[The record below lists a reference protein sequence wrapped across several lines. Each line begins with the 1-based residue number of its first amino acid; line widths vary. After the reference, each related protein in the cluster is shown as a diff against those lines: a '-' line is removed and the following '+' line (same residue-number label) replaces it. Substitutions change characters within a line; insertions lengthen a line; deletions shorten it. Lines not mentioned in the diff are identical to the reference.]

1 MPVTSEL
8 NLQGYFLTHQDP
20 DQGQEKTLG
29 KDLQSLY
36 VLAKVT
42 KDSHFAILEKGVHSK
57 QSIED
62 CAVSSELEV

>member
-8 NLQGYFLTHQDP
+8 TLQGYFLTHKDP
-20 DQGQEKTLG
+20 DQGLEKTLG
-29 KDLQSLY
+29 EGSADL

-42 KDSHFAILEKGVHSK
+42 KDSHFAILKKGVHSK

-62 CAVSSELEV
+62 CAVSSD